1 MALND
6 PVSNGTDLD
15 EAFECSPEFGIR
27 FLYSEFREYLFRY
40 IKRCGRGFFK
50 YQDLEDV
57 FQQTAVAM
65 YQRATKPSFCP
76 RHTLGMGITIARNK
90 SIDLLRKRGH
100 KIKLDADGILAAVAA
115 DTKGTEM
122 LMRWQ
127 LHVSETEAKELREIL
142 IKFIATLPTRQ
153 RIVAQCFV
161 DNFEDFHERK
171 TYQPLAEAVS
181 AITERTETVADVK
194 SVWRYAREKIVEEL
208 QRRGYTFFNLE

>member
-1 MALND
+1 MSLND
-6 PVSNGTDLD
+6 PVSNETDLD
-15 EAFECSPEFGIR
+15 EAFESSAEFGIR
-27 FLYSEFREYLFRY
+27 YLYSEFREYLYRF
-40 IKRCGRGFFK
+40 IKRCGRGFFT
-50 YQDLEDV
+50 YQDYEDV
-57 FQQTAVAM
+57 FQLTVFAV

-76 RHTLGMGITIARNK
+76 RHTLGMVITIARNK

-122 LMRWQ
+122 LMRWR
-127 LHVSETEAKELREIL
+127 LHVSETEANELREIL
-142 IKFIATLPTRQ
+142 LTFIATLPERQ

-181 AITERTETVADVK
+181 AITRRTETVAYVK
-194 SVWRYAREKIVEEL
+194 SVWRYARKKIVEEL
-208 QRRGYTFFNLE
+208 

>member
-6 PVSNGTDLD
+6 PVSNESDLD
-15 EAFECSPEFGIR
+15 EAFESSPEFGIR
-27 FLYSEFREYLFRY
+27 YLYSEFREYLYRF
-40 IKRCGRGFFK
+40 IKRCGRGFFN
-50 YQDLEDV
+50 YQDYEDV
-57 FQQTAVAM
+57 FQLTVFAV
-65 YQRATKPSFCP
+65 YQRAKKPSFCP
-76 RHTLGMGITIARNK
+76 RHTLGMVITIARNK

-127 LHVSETEAKELREIL
+127 LHVSETEANELREIL
-142 IKFIATLPTRQ
+142 IKFIATLPERQ

-181 AITERTETVADVK
+181 AITRRTETVAGVK

-208 QRRGYTFFNLE
+208 QRRGYEFITLE